1 MPMIPPAGGGA
12 MYPESVPTTVGMFRD
27 VGGELVWNGLKV
39 DLRPGEPARELHR
52 VTAAEIAAMRATI
65 MAPMDATRPTAL
77 TLITPQGGS
86 FPQVEGVD
94 YVIIGA
100 TNQVSWD
107 GYGMDGLVSEG
118 DDISIVFFER
128 V

>member
-1 MPMIPPAGGGA
+1 MPMVVTGGGGSF
-12 MYPESVPTTVGMFRD
+12 PESVPVTVGMFRD
-27 VGGELVWNGLKV
+27 VGGKLVWNGLGV

-65 MAPMDATRPTAL
+65 LAPMDATRPTSL
-77 TLITPQGGS
+77 TLISPQGGS